1 MDPAI
6 PETVPKRKAGRPK
19 GLGKVPGSG
28 RKKGTPNRTR
38 AATLE
43 QINSYSDPIGFLQK
57 VCRGLLIEC
66 RDADSNDPKATILT
80 RPSMEQRLTAA
91 TILSKKVLPDSKAV
105 ELGGPGGGDL
115 TINVIENP
123 HGP

>member
-1 MDPAI
+1 MT
-6 PETVPKRKAGRPK
+6 ETPKNKGGRPK
-19 GLGKVPGSG
+19 GMGKVPGSG
-28 RKKGTPNRTR
+28 RRKGTPNRTR

-43 QINSYSDPIGFLQK
+43 QINLYSDPIGFLQR

-66 RDADSNDPKATILT
+66 RDPDNNDPKAAILT
-80 RPSMEQRLTAA
+80 RPSMEQRINAA
-91 TILSKKVLPDSKAV
+91 TILSKKVLPDTRAV